1 MAEISA
7 QNQLVTKSNSDLS
20 SRASQ
25 IRHIPCKNF
34 TQSEQCKFLNQPR
47 VKPIPS
53 CSFAHFRYPALS
65 ILSIRCP
72 NFRCEAC
79 KYSHSLFCPPIFQS
93 TDPKFYTRSSLRLL
107 TGANKFPQQQFRKH
121 PVHKQSKPDR
131 SKSTNNPGLS
141 REI

>member
-1 MAEISA
+1 MQHPVRKISHNPNNA
-7 QNQLVTKSNSDLS
+7 
-20 SRASQ
+20 
-25 IRHIPCKNF
+25 
-34 TQSEQCKFLNQPR
+34 KFLNQPR
-47 VKPIPS
+47 IKPIPS

-107 TGANKFPQQQFRKH
+107 TGANKFQFGN
-121 PVHKQSKPDR
+121 SNF
-131 SKSTNNPGLS
+131 KSTQFTSNQSLTNPNRLIIRGYQEKS
-141 REI
+141 RAIKSSTFLGALCEKYKP